1 MKKYRY
7 SFPKSVFIIY
17 AMIVVAAIAAIV
29 FAALRLA
36 SVGKYFSVYPAMDIA
51 SIAVFAIFLV
61 LLGLHLFFSY
71 YAFDGRSFLV
81 VQLFSKKRIDR
92 DSIVKF
98 VIDEESGLAALYF
111 IDPATPDMVSFV
123 TVNLKRESLD
133 PFTEDLRLFKTDIVV
148 DVNPTRKE
156 EK

>member
-36 SVGKYFSVYPAMDIA
+36 SVGKYVSVYPAMDIA

-133 PFTEDLRLFKTDIVV
+133 PFTEDLRRFKSDIVV